1 MQCAA
6 FTYNGTCGSLKG
18 SGVPRVKRPGVTS
31 VVFSGDDVITAAEKT
46 GNTTGGASAGQGGP
60 DYVNASAGGSPAVN
74 GSGSGSSA

>member
-6 FTYNGTCGSLKG
+6 FTYNGTCGSLKA

-46 GNTTGGASAGQGGP
+46 TNTTGGASAGQGGP
-60 DYVNASAGGSPAVN
+60 YYVNASAGGSPAVN
-74 GSGSGSSA
+74 GSGIGSGA